1 MTVNVQSV
9 NFKADGKLI
18 TFIKERLAKTTQFYD
33 SAISTSVFLK
43 VDNNHN
49 RENKIV
55 EMRMSVPGSDIVVT
69 KERKSFEE
77 AADIAVDV
85 LIRQLKKRKEKILKP
100 Q

>member
-1 MTVNVQSV
+1 MTVNIQSV

-18 TFIKERLAKTTQFYD
+18 TFIKERFAKTTQFYD
-33 SAISTSVFLK
+33 RTISTAVYLK

-55 EMRMSVPGSDIVVT
+55 EVRMSVPGSDIVVT

-77 AADIAVDV
+77 AADIAVNV
-85 LIRQLKKRKEKILKP
+85 LIRQLKKHKEKILKP

>member
-1 MTVNVQSV
+1 MTLNIQSV
-9 NFKADGKLI
+9 NFKSDGKLI
-18 TFIKERLAKTTQFYD
+18 AFIQERLAKTTQFYD
-33 SAISTSVFLK
+33 RTISTAVFLK

-85 LIRQLKKRKEKILKP
+85 LIRQLKKRKDKILKP

>member
-1 MTVNVQSV
+1 M
-9 NFKADGKLI
+9 
-18 TFIKERLAKTTQFYD
+18 
-33 SAISTSVFLK
+33 K

-49 RENKIV
+49 REYTIV

>member
-1 MTVNVQSV
+1 MTVNIQSV
-9 NFKADGKLI
+9 NFKADRKLI
-18 TFIKERLAKTTQFYD
+18 TYIKGRLAKTTQFYD
-33 SAISTSVFLK
+33 RTISTAVFLK

-49 RENKIV
+49 RKNKIV

>member
-1 MTVNVQSV
+1 MTVNIQSV
-9 NFKADGKLI
+9 NFKADSKLI
-18 TFIKERLAKTTQFYD
+18 TFIKGRLAKTTQFYD
-33 SAISTSVFLK
+33 RTISTAVFLK

>member
-33 SAISTSVFLK
+33 RAISTAVFLK